1 MVYEPE
7 ADPTVTHSAG
17 FAQVPEAPTPA
28 LALLDSDGTV
38 VAWGEGCRR
47 LLGHRAQDIVGHPVQ
62 QLLTASAEI
71 ASWPPAPG
79 ALDRGGDRQSVAGVV
94 EVTHAEGR
102 SLRLTVEIIALSG
115 EDGARCWFV
124 AVTDAPDGAENV
136 EAAASL
142 LDRSTLA
149 VGVWDADMRLVWSN
163 RTCREVV
170 SLFEANAPTPSTRHA
185 MRGFDRTT
193 IEPVL
198 RKVLRSKEPV
208 TESLVRWV
216 SPEDGREIVS
226 SSSVFPLAP
235 GAGSPLGVCTI
246 SLVTKSG
253 ERERLALLGRAARR
267 IGTTLDVVRTAQ
279 ELADIAVPTLADY
292 VTVDLA
298 DAVPLGGEPLERLP
312 EAESGVPVF
321 RRAGLASVHGGK
333 PEAAFTVGDVVYVPP
348 ASPFLTALYGDRSYF
363 EPVMKTGPG
372 TWLDNDPQRRRLIRE
387 TGMHSVM
394 VIPLRARG
402 TVLGIAV
409 FVRNDNLVPFSREDL
424 LLAEELVVQASLSLD
439 NARRYARER
448 AAALT
453 LQRSLLPQA
462 LSGGATM
469 NVAHRYLPSDR
480 HEGVGGDWMDTIELP
495 GGRIALVIGDVV
507 GHGVNAAAAMGR
519 MRTAVHTLA
528 VLDQPPAEL
537 LDHLDKVTT
546 QLAES
551 GTWSLGHASVTGGT
565 CLYCVYDPATRIC
578 TLARAGHPPPVLVT
592 PDGHA
597 AIAGTPVGP
606 PVGTGTGPYESV
618 DLELAEGTLL
628 ALYTDGLVESR
639 HADIDVG
646 LDRLVDALR
655 QPPADLE
662 ALCDRVVARMTSDAP
677 SEDDVALLVAR
688 THAGG

>member
-1 MVYEPE
+1 M
-7 ADPTVTHSAG
+7 
-17 FAQVPEAPTPA
+17 
-28 LALLDSDGTV
+28 
-38 VAWGEGCRR
+38 GEGCRR

-348 ASPFLTALYGDRSYF
+348 RLRS
-363 EPVMKTGPG
+363 
-372 TWLDNDPQRRRLIRE
+372 
-387 TGMHSVM
+387 
-394 VIPLRARG
+394 
-402 TVLGIAV
+402 
-409 FVRNDNLVPFSREDL
+409 
-424 LLAEELVVQASLSLD
+424 
-439 NARRYARER
+439 
-448 AAALT
+448 
-453 LQRSLLPQA
+453 
-462 LSGGATM
+462 
-469 NVAHRYLPSDR
+469 
-480 HEGVGGDWMDTIELP
+480 
-495 GGRIALVIGDVV
+495 
-507 GHGVNAAAAMGR
+507 
-519 MRTAVHTLA
+519 
-528 VLDQPPAEL
+528 
-537 LDHLDKVTT
+537 
-546 QLAES
+546 
-551 GTWSLGHASVTGGT
+551 
-565 CLYCVYDPATRIC
+565 
-578 TLARAGHPPPVLVT
+578 
-592 PDGHA
+592 
-597 AIAGTPVGP
+597 
-606 PVGTGTGPYESV
+606 
-618 DLELAEGTLL
+618 
-628 ALYTDGLVESR
+628 
-639 HADIDVG
+639 
-646 LDRLVDALR
+646 
-655 QPPADLE
+655 
-662 ALCDRVVARMTSDAP
+662 
-677 SEDDVALLVAR
+677 
-688 THAGG
+688 